1 MTQWNNEQFDRVARW
16 LDGEPIRLTDSE
28 RELSDD
34 FLRCEKALGDTPA
47 TQLPSQADQR
57 AHRRVVSA
65 LRSVRIRKRV
75 RMAFMSGVS
84 AAAMIVISLGLIN
97 LMTTGSILSDY
108 DPLAWLFDDGEQ
120 SQEVWS
126 MPEQNPQ
133 LVLLAGDLDEIET
146 ALSTPEPTPEPIE
159 APNVEELDPELEEL
173 WRMWLED
180 HPMGESETFN
190 DTAPRSFREV

>member
-1 MTQWNNEQFDRVARW
+1 
-16 LDGEPIRLTDSE
+16 
-28 RELSDD
+28 
-34 FLRCEKALGDTPA
+34 
-47 TQLPSQADQR
+47 
-57 AHRRVVSA
+57 
-65 LRSVRIRKRV
+65 
-75 RMAFMSGVS
+75 MAFMSGVS

-173 WRMWLED
+173 WRLWLED

-190 DTAPRSFREV
+190 DTAPDSFREV